1 MVMLANLQQ
10 RFSSNYS
17 VISYISSLGIIPRS
31 GIAFDCDTC
40 EPGISQM
47 LTWIWLRLGK
57 WDRSKCSLVK
67 SVKSNEFGCDRL
79 LYFLGCIFFIMEGPV
94 GAKKQHALFHM
105 LFFRCRSCQ
114 ISGLFHGLHLW
125 LVLFMNIHDINAL
138 RLDPWEKTWKCLRG
152 LISRDCCSSSPPGP
166 LLT

>member
-1 MVMLANLQQ
+1 MVMLGNLQQ

-17 VISYISSLGIIPRS
+17 VISYIYALGIIPGC

-67 SVKSNEFGCDRL
+67 SVKSNEFGRDRF
-79 LYFLGCIFFIMEGPV
+79 LYFLAAHFSLWKDWWKPKKTGIISHNIFR
-94 GAKKQHALFHM
+94 
-105 LFFRCRSCQ
+105 RCSCQ
-114 ISGLFHGLHLW
+114 ISGLFDGLHSW
-125 LVLFMNIHDINAL
+125 LVLFMNIQDINAL
-138 RLDPWEKTWKCLRG
+138 RLDPWEKTWKHLRG